1 MFIKKSDNI
10 ALIWKNTKIS
20 YSQLLKKIGQYAVLT
35 DLPADSKIAICS
47 ENRLEWVYA
56 FYSTWHN
63 QSICIPIDFMATAD
77 EIAYV
82 LMDAKPEVVF
92 YSLETET
99 SILEAVEQLDY
110 QPILLLLD
118 DISQE
123 MGDQEIE
130 GQFSVEPD
138 KTAVII
144 YTSGTTGSPK
154 GVMLTYKNIL
164 ANARAVTEEVPFFTA
179 DQRVMVLLPLHH
191 IFPLLGSLVAPL
203 LVGGVIAFSPS
214 MASEDII
221 ETLQVNKITMIIG
234 VPKFYDTIRKG
245 VINKINSNVVA
256 KLLFSIS
263 KNLRSKA
270 ISKKLFK
277 TVHRRLGGHI
287 KYLICGGAKL
297 DVQIYE
303 DFKALGFDI
312 YEGFGMTEAA
322 PMITFPRLGKTKAG
336 SAGHELF
343 KGSVRIVDG
352 EVTARGDQIMKGYYN
367 NPEATAEAI
376 KDGWLYTGD
385 RGYID
390 AKGFLHITGRIKEII
405 VLPSGKNINPVEIET
420 KIENMSDLVTE
431 IGVLQKEDTLFAV
444 IVPELMNVKKYG
456 ETTINELIRW
466 EVIEKYNKKVAPYK
480 QIRGF
485 GLVHEPLPRTRL
497 EKLQRHKLLVLIND
511 SKTNRKAAKEPGN
524 PEYQVIKNYLKRHA
538 LSEIYPDDHIEFDIG
553 IDSLDK
559 VVFQSFLSETFGIEI
574 KEKIFLDYPT
584 VKKLADFISLEK
596 VRIEEKVANW
606 NNILKESIPVRLPGS
621 ASIHIF
627 FNKLIGTLVG
637 LYFRIKVK
645 GTEHLPETPFI
656 LAPNHQTYLD
666 SIFVTKLLKKKTL
679 KNTYFF
685 AKGKHFSQKWR
696 QLFAKYNNIIVMNLN
711 EDLVQTIQKMAEVL
725 KKNKNIVI
733 FPEGTRTRDGQLGRF
748 KEVFS
753 ILSCELQ
760 IPIIPVVIHGGYE
773 AMPRGTVIPKP
784 FQKVSVNYL
793 PAITPENHSYESLS
807 DQVKNNIAEKLK
819 NAG

>member
-1 MFIKKSDNI
+1 LKNI
-10 ALIWKNTKIS
+10 RQ
-20 YSQLLKKIGQYAVLT
+20 YSALT
-35 DLPADSKIAICS
+35 DLPADTKVAICS

-56 FYSTWHN
+56 FYATWFN
-63 QSICIPIDFMATAD
+63 KSICIPIDFMATSD

-82 LMDAKPEVVF
+82 LMDSKPEVVF
-92 YSLETET
+92 YSQETEANT
-99 SILEAVEQLDY
+99 LKAVEQLDY
-110 QPILLLLD
+110 QPALLLFD
-118 DISQE
+118 DISTETGSQK
-123 MGDQEIE
+123 IE
-130 GQFSVEPD
+130 GQFAIEPEN
-138 KTAVII
+138 TAVII

-164 ANARAVTEEVPFFTA
+164 ANVKAVTEEVPFFTA

-203 LVGGVIAFSPS
+203 LVGGIVAFSPT
-214 MASEDII
+214 MTSEDII
-221 ETLQVNKITMIIG
+221 ETLQDNKITMIIG

-245 VINKINSNVVA
+245 IINKINSHTIARFLFLMA
-256 KLLFSIS
+256 KR
-263 KNLRSKA
+263 LRSKTV
-270 ISKKLFK
+270 SKKLFK
-277 TVHRRLGGHI
+277 TVHQRLGGHI

-322 PMITFPRLGKTKAG
+322 PMITFPRLGHTKAG
-336 SAGHELF
+336 SAGQELF
-343 KGSVRIVDG
+343 KGSVRIDDG
-352 EVTARGDQIMKGYYN
+352 EVTVRGDQIMKGYYN
-367 NPEATAEAI
+367 KPETTAEAI

-390 AKGFLHITGRIKEII
+390 KKGFLFITGRIKEII

-444 IVPELMNVKKYG
+444 IVPELMNVRKYG
-456 ETTINELIRW
+456 ETAINELIRW
-466 EVIEKYNKKVAPYK
+466 EVIDKYNKKVAPYK

-497 EKLQRHKLLVLIND
+497 EKLQRHKLMALIDD
-511 SKTNRKAAKEPGN
+511 SKANRKAVKEPNN

-559 VVFQSFLSETFGIEI
+559 VVFLSFLSETFGIEI

-596 VRIEEKVANW
+596 VRIEETVANW

-621 ASIHIF
+621 ASILIF
-627 FNKLIGTLVG
+627 FNKLMGMLVG
-637 LYFRIKVK
+637 LYFRVKVK

-666 SIFVTKLLKKKTL
+666 SIFVTKLLTRKTL

-685 AKGKHFSQKWR
+685 AKGKHFSKKWR
-696 QLFAKYNNIIVMNLN
+696 QVFARYNNIIVMNIN
-711 EDLVQTIQKMAEVL
+711 EDLVETIQKMAEVL

-748 KEVFS
+748 KDVFS

-760 IPIIPVVIHGGYE
+760 VPIIPVAIQGGYE
-773 AMPRGTVIPKP
+773 AMPRGTFIPKP
-784 FQKVSVNYL
+784 FHKISVNFL
-793 PAITPENHSYESLS
+793 PAIPPKNHSYESLS
-807 DQVKNNIAEKLK
+807 DEVKNNIAEKLK
-819 NAG
+819 NSG